1 MARSHLAA
9 FSAADGSLLGWAPTA
24 DDSVKTMV
32 LTPDGSRVIVGGMFL
47 NLNGSPASGLGA
59 LDATSGTLLPW
70 AATNLIKEG
79 GSASGISDLSTDGTE
94 IYGSTWA
101 FGCPSRPCQAISQ
114 QTRTPGPSTGSRT
127 AGATSTTSSPSTA
140 RSTR

>member
-1 MARSHLAA
+1 AA

-24 DDSVKTMV
+24 DDSVKAMV

-70 AATNLIKEG
+70 AATNLIQEG
-79 GSASGISDLSTDGTE
+79 GSASTISDLYTDPL
-94 IYGSTWA
+94 
-101 FGCPSRPCQAISQ
+101 GCHQPDPRGRI
-114 QTRTPGPSTGSRT
+114 GVHDL
-127 AGATSTTSSPSTA
+127 
-140 RSTR
+140 RSLHRRDGDLRHGMGLWREQL